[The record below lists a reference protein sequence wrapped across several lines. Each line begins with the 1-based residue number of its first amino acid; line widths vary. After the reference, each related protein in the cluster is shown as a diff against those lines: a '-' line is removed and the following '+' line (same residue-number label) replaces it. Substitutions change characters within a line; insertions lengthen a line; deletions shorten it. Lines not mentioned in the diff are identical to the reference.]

1 MDCRRIVDSV
11 LVGDRGRTTSYT
23 IELIGLL
30 CMLLVQS
37 SFQGRAHAQAEQR
50 DDPEPR
56 TVTASARSGMF
67 LPLTMAPGTT
77 SQRAFARGYG
87 GYDSARRSSRFEG
100 TADATLIGPLAA
112 RITMEYGEHANAVRP
127 GGGLRLQALRQDRH
141 GIDLTVAVLYRAEG
155 FTEAEGEIEGLV
167 AFARRIGHWGLFANL
182 VYGQDPEGNERDGEV
197 RWATLYELG
206 NMQIGGD
213 ARVRLNLGEENK
225 AHAANKAAE
234 AEFDGQAGALMT
246 YALGPVA
253 LLASAGFCGV
263 IVNENFRPGFVGLA
277 GLGGSL

>member
-11 LVGDRGRTTSYT
+11 LVSHRRRTTRYT

-30 CMLLVQS
+30 CMLLVPS
-37 SFQGRAHAQAEQR
+37 SFPGHAHAQAEQR

-67 LPLTMAPGTT
+67 LPLTMAPSTT

-87 GYDSARRSSRFEG
+87 GYDSARRSARFEA

-112 RITMEYGEHANAVRP
+112 RFTMEYGDHSDSVRP

-141 GIDLTVAVLYRAEG
+141 GLDLTIAVLYRAEG
-155 FTEAEGEIEGLV
+155 FTEPEGEIEGVV
-167 AFARRIGHWGLFANL
+167 ALGRRIGHWGLFANL

-197 RWATLYELG
+197 RLATLYELG
-206 NMQIGGD
+206 NMQLGGD
-213 ARVRLNLGEENK
+213 ARVRFKLGEEDK
-225 AHAANKAAE
+225 ASEVGKEAE
-234 AEFDGQAGALMT
+234 AEFDGQAGALAT

-263 IVNENFRPGFVGLA
+263 VINENFHPGFVGMA